1 MATNLR
7 LLESLRNAGLDA
19 IFTTAQN
26 SGKLRIYDGSQPAG
40 PATAITSQVL
50 LAELTLNATAWAAA
64 ASGSKAAGAITG
76 ATAVA
81 SGTAAWFRITDS
93 AGTTAYVDGSV
104 GTSDANLI
112 LPTTTISA
120 GVTVNVS
127 SLAFSIPVS
136 A

>member
-7 LLESLRNAGLDA
+7 LTEAMRNAGLDA
-19 IFTTAQN
+19 MLTSAQN

-64 ASGSKAAGAITG
+64 SSGSKAANAITG
-76 ATAVA
+76 AVAVA
-81 SGTAAWFRITDS
+81 SGEGAWFRITDS

-112 LPTTTISA
+112 LPTTTIPA
-120 GVTVNVS
+120 GVSVNVS